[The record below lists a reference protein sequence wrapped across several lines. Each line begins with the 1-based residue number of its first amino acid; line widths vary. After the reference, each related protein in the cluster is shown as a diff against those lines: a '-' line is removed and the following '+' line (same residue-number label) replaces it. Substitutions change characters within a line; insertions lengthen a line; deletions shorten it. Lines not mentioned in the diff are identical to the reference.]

1 MFTSD
6 RIRYHTV
13 SVSPIF
19 LSTHTP
25 VVGDHSSNPT
35 PQCYCQ
41 GVSRADQVFLCHLL
55 CHISTVSVVD

>member
-6 RIRYHTV
+6 RICYHTV

-25 VVGDHSSNPT
+25 VVGDHSPIPPLSVT
-35 PQCYCQ
+35 VRESSELTKCYSVTCC
-41 GVSRADQVFLCHLL
+41 V
-55 CHISTVSVVD
+55 ISVL

>member
-25 VVGDHSSNPT
+25 VVGDHSSIPPLSVT
-35 PQCYCQ
+35 VKESPELTKCSSVTCC
-41 GVSRADQVFLCHLL
+41 V
-55 CHISTVSVVD
+55 ISVL